1 MITSDFSILMF
12 NCYIP
17 VNSHGIPGE
26 LSHENDMLSSY
37 VKSSPS
43 VVSIGNRAATRAISA
58 TSENRTDINP

>member
-1 MITSDFSILMF
+1 MITGDFSILMF

-17 VNSHGIPGE
+17 VYNSHGIPGE

-37 VKSSPS
+37 MKSSPS

-58 TSENRTDINP
+58 TSENTCK

>member
-1 MITSDFSILMF
+1 MITGDFSILMF

-43 VVSIGNRAATRAISA
+43 VVSISNHAATRAISA
-58 TSENRTDINP
+58 TSENTSDLNP

>member
-1 MITSDFSILMF
+1 MITGDFSILMF

-26 LSHENDMLSSY
+26 LSHENDMSSY

-58 TSENRTDINP
+58 TSENTSDINP

>member
-1 MITSDFSILMF
+1 MITSDFSILML

-17 VNSHGIPGE
+17 VNSHGIPDE

-43 VVSIGNRAATRAISA
+43 VVSIGNRPATRAISA
-58 TSENRTDINP
+58 TSENTSDINP